1 MPDAMSGD
9 AWQERR
15 AARSSRRLVLCPV
28 EPLGN
33 LVSLLAGA
41 RRWAFDWAAK
51 IELLGDR

>member
-1 MPDAMSGD
+1 MDVESV
-9 AWQERR
+9 R
-15 AARSSRRLVLCPV
+15 V
-28 EPLGN
+28 EPLCN